1 MLNKSKHPGT
11 KSHWVMMERFWM
23 ETRTIKQ
30 YLHNVNYILCLF
42 KSTCFLDLSHFIKMF
57 LVLLK
62 MCFPNLPSLNVQNKW
77 HSPWT
82 QMQQLLQK
90 TGCFIISQFTSTMYT
105 TTDNAAMHF
114 IICSFQNLLLTCCY
128 RLITVLRRKRR
139 PQNRC
144 ACPKLYLALGVTW
157 ERSDVFM
164 LAREILE

>member
-1 MLNKSKHPGT
+1 MLNRSKHPGT

-30 YLHNVNYILCLF
+30 YLHNVHYILCLF

-62 MCFPNLPSLNVQNKW
+62 MCFPNLPYLNVQNKW

-90 TGCFIISQFTSTMYT
+90 TGCFISQFTSTTYITSDMQPC
-105 TTDNAAMHF
+105 
-114 IICSFQNLLLTCCY
+114 ILSFVHSKNLLLTCCY
-128 RLITVLRRKRR
+128 RLITVLRRKKR
-139 PQNRC
+139 PPNRC

-164 LAREILE
+164 LAGEILE